1 MASLTF
7 YWDVPGFFVILQ
19 HFRGVFGVSFIIFWG
34 YFRDFFD
41 DLYAKC
47 NFLLLLLSFYC
58 STINSNWTSTDLRL
72 IPGYLNWIW
81 TWKRGKKSHFFLLL
95 FYYIYDF
102 VVNFYFPNW
111 TEFSF
116 LLFIV
121 LLFPAFNATLTGKM
135 LVRVIFQVRWWPQA
149 LFSRC
154 VGVSVCTVLG
164 VYSLFNR
171 ATGLCT
177 HSFTHLWVETWAENC
192 LRILSNPQ
200 KTVKR
205 FTVAWLEE
213 RIRRASGGSQRPGGW
228 KPTRKERCL

>member
-1 MASLTF
+1 MLKNAVIGTTWVLSRDRVGGHLTAVFKSVTLSMLMASLTF

-111 TEFSF
+111 TEFSC

-154 VGVSVCTVLG
+154 VGVYGFGCVQFV
-164 VYSLFNR
+164 
-171 ATGLCT
+171 
-177 HSFTHLWVETWAENC
+177 
-192 LRILSNPQ
+192 
-200 KTVKR
+200 
-205 FTVAWLEE
+205 
-213 RIRRASGGSQRPGGW
+213 
-228 KPTRKERCL
+228 